1 LHSNYLHVF
10 QKCQASG
17 TFFFPLCLFSSHLQV
32 SQVNEVMV
40 FENAGGVDENI
51 TR

>member
-1 LHSNYLHVF
+1 MFFKNANPLVLL
-10 QKCQASG
+10 
-17 TFFFPLCLFSSHLQV
+17 FFPLCLFSSHLQV